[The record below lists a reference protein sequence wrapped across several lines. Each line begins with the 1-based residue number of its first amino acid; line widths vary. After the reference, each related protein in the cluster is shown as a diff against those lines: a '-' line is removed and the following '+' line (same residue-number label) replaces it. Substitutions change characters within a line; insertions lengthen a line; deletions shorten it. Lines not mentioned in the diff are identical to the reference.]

1 MKLLLFVQIINV
13 TFAPTLQ
20 LCPEFMV
27 SDFLLV
33 WFVLGYPCWVV
44 GLLACCMGVFRNSHQ
59 AVVWGAVP
67 SCILWFIWRE
77 QNCRIF

>member
-33 WFVLGYPCWVV
+33 YRIDSLDRARSRST
-44 GLLACCMGVFRNSHQ
+44 LAIQSINS
-59 AVVWGAVP
+59 
-67 SCILWFIWRE
+67 
-77 QNCRIF
+77 NM